1 VENLLA
7 QIRALEKENE
17 ALKNNINLKE
27 KEIKSINER
36 LKASGER
43 ESRLEAEIDDL
54 RSKLIKR

>member
-1 VENLLA
+1 MENLLA